1 MHEGAVHSPDWHPPF
16 FLTVV
21 LTALQKVTLV
31 VSLSHEVP
39 LSCSNHKIPV
49 VEILLLSR
57 YTALATAIQSSPE
70 IDHRAAFLLQ
80 S

>member
-1 MHEGAVHSPDWHPPF
+1 MHEGVAHIPDWHPPF
-16 FLTVV
+16 LLTLV
-21 LTALQKVTLV
+21 LTALHKVTQV

-39 LSCSNHKIPV
+39 LACSNYKIPV
-49 VEILLLSR
+49 VEILLMSR
-57 YTALATAIQSSPE
+57 YTVCVAATQSSPE

>member
-1 MHEGAVHSPDWHPPF
+1 MREGVAHIPDWHPPF
-16 FLTVV
+16 LLTLV
-21 LTALQKVTLV
+21 LTALQKVTQV
-31 VSLSHEVP
+31 VSLSQGVP

-49 VEILLLSR
+49 VEILLMSR
-57 YTALATAIQSSPE
+57 CIVCVAATQSSPE